1 MGIEKR
7 KSRRTDVNV
16 YISLR
21 QLDDKY
27 VSGYAS
33 DTVDVNVINIS
44 KDGMAFKSDYKFKP
58 NTYYDTV
65 VILVNK
71 ERIAT
76 VIEIIRMSN
85 SGDIETTYGCRFVG
99 ISKEDQFK
107 IEVYQI
113 VDESK
118 NN

>member
-1 MGIEKR
+1 MKENRYNPYATEEIMGIEKR

-58 NTYYDTV
+58 NTCT
-65 VILVNK
+65 ILLL
-71 ERIAT
+71 A
-76 VIEIIRMSN
+76 
-85 SGDIETTYGCRFVG
+85 
-99 ISKEDQFK
+99 
-107 IEVYQI
+107 
-113 VDESK
+113 
-118 NN
+118 

>member
-27 VSGYAS
+27 VSGYAG

-58 NTYYDTV
+58 NTYYDTI
-65 VILVNK
+65 VILANK
-71 ERIAT
+71 ERLAT

-107 IEVYQI
+107 DRKSV
-113 VDESK
+113 V
-118 NN
+118 

>member
-27 VSGYAS
+27 VSGYAG

-44 KDGMAFKSDYKFKP
+44 KDGMAFKSDYKFKS

-65 VILVNK
+65 VILANK
-71 ERIAT
+71 ERFAT

-85 SGDIETTYGCRFVG
+85 SGDAETTYGCRFVG

-113 VDESK
+113 VDERK

>member
-1 MGIEKR
+1 MSLIYQKMAWHL
-7 KSRRTDVNV
+7 SLI
-16 YISLR
+16 ISL
-21 QLDDKY
+21 
-27 VSGYAS
+27 
-33 DTVDVNVINIS
+33 
-44 KDGMAFKSDYKFKP
+44 KP
-58 NTYYDTV
+58 NTYYDTI
-65 VILVNK
+65 VILANK
-71 ERIAT
+71 ERLAT

-85 SGDIETTYGCRFVG
+85 SGDTETTYGCRFVG

>member
-27 VSGYAS
+27 VSGYAG

-58 NTYYDTV
+58 NYDTI
-65 VILVNK
+65 VILANK
-71 ERIAT
+71 ERFAT

>member
-65 VILVNK
+65 VILAN
-71 ERIAT
+71 
-76 VIEIIRMSN
+76 
-85 SGDIETTYGCRFVG
+85 
-99 ISKEDQFK
+99 SKEGIRK
-107 IEVYQI
+107 LVPLSVRKMIR
-113 VDESK
+113 
-118 NN
+118 NW

>member
-33 DTVDVNVINIS
+33 DTVDV
-44 KDGMAFKSDYKFKP
+44 KSDYKFKP

-65 VILVNK
+65 VILANK

-85 SGDIETTYGCRFVG
+85 SGDTETTYGCRFVG

>member
-44 KDGMAFKSDYKFKP
+44 KDGMAFKSLLYEFKETVENKAAIPTIIFIFLKSIFKP
-58 NTYYDTV
+58 PCTKVCDLLLN
-65 VILVNK
+65 
-71 ERIAT
+71 
-76 VIEIIRMSN
+76 
-85 SGDIETTYGCRFVG
+85 ET
-99 ISKEDQFK
+99 
-107 IEVYQI
+107 
-113 VDESK
+113 
-118 NN
+118 

>member
-65 VILVNK
+65 LPFI
-71 ERIAT
+71 
-76 VIEIIRMSN
+76 N
-85 SGDIETTYGCRFVG
+85 SYTSFAVTCRL
-99 ISKEDQFK
+99 ISYTASLTRSF
-107 IEVYQI
+107 
-113 VDESK
+113 
-118 NN
+118 

>member
-27 VSGYAS
+27 VSGYAG

-58 NTYYDTV
+58 NTYYDTI
-65 VILVNK
+65 VIL
-71 ERIAT
+71 AT

-85 SGDIETTYGCRFVG
+85 SGDTETTYGCRFVG

>member
-7 KSRRTDVNV
+7 KSKRTDVNV

-27 VSGYAS
+27 VSGYAG

-65 VILVNK
+65 VILANK
-71 ERIAT
+71 ERLAT
-76 VIEIIRMSN
+76 VIEIIPDNVRWRQLQGQCN
-85 SGDIETTYGCRFVG
+85 RNIPPWR
-99 ISKEDQFK
+99 KLW
-107 IEVYQI
+107 
-113 VDESK
+113 
-118 NN
+118 